1 MIGAEAA
8 VAALLVLLHGM
19 NADFAAPDPLSV
31 LLQPGIDKALQSPE
45 HGRGG
50 RRLLPGIRLPVLQRQ
65 RQNIRLLHRLPV
77 HMPNALL
84 VRIDETVHPQRPQ
97 PVPRQLFRVLSRHIG
112 QNRVV
117 DVVIQHAR
125 RHNFLL
131 RVSVSEI
138 RQHDIEIG
146 GQLQLQPLV
155 YLIQIKCRLPGLI
168 VNDPDIDAL
177 RILAE
182 IHPVNAS
189 LQPKPGAHKVKAL
202 LQLPGAEIA
211 PAQLL
216 RQREQRGFGNVSE
229 LSDEVAVPGA
239 VIQQL
244 FPAFRRGLLHRLP
257 AKSPKLC
264 LIVFPKL
271 PLLRCREAK
280 GLFDG
285 GMIEGAQ
292 IEGLNLIA
300 LPLREP
306 QPVLQEMGKGT
317 AVEEL
322 QPGDGAA
329 DELAVERLRRLQCQP
344 AFGIAGKCRRQQL
357 PGLLPPL
364 RCLIQKPEKVHLLR
378 FLLLLL
384 LRSRLPGRKLLEKQ
398 RHCPGKLPQQLLL
411 GIDFPPRILKLP
423 HRKPRQ
429 NGPELI
435 EETGGLQRL
444 AGPPLQWIAQHQP
457 LRGVQQRTV
466 NVEASH
472 QRVLHPVRCQFD
484 VRLPEEVPLP
494 VSQQLLSRIRLGKKR
509 GIGAGQEEAL
519 RRKEAGAG
527 HVADD
532 HLIDGRGNHPHT
544 GLLNARIQHLPEFT
558 PGNGQGAQELREAV
572 QHLVEH
578 GDALPQGLRPI
589 LLPFFLQPG
598 SHGAD
603 LFLGAELA
611 QKLPQGLHPRGH
623 RGIPCFCGFIHREQ
637 RRHPLKPQGL
647 VLLPGLLVGRNA
659 PQPLLPQVIV
669 KKIDFVFLRRRV
681 LRQRPEEA
689 QHRIEA
695 EALVH
700 RLQCRPHHLRKG
712 RIQEA
717 SRIVKEIGNACLGKG
732 FEDEVPVVGGRRQ
745 ENADVLIA
753 EALLPHRLLDLCGD
767 GLDFAFLIRRLPD
780 FHVADRRSRIEDIVR
795 KGTAVKLLLDNA
807 QCRGLPEARQ
817 RGRRIAGCTGDCII
831 AIQIDLRQHG
841 HLQLRRHGTELL
853 HGLAGEVKQGLRTAF
868 LIDLLPLVLP
878 EAEGELQRV
887 GLRQKLLQHAKL
899 YRGEAG
905 EAVKEKRRAVKNMG
919 IRQGLVEPVQKL
931 LLRHEAVA
939 LHIGK
944 KGLVDHGQ
952 ILQLALHIG
961 GIAPFRHQPQHLR
974 QNPVLVELGN
984 LGLQLIQEARLVQL
998 TLVETE
1004 LRTELSQH
1012 LPEDHDFSEIVDD
1025 SWQCNAFFL
1034 KNPVGHALK
1043 AHDVD
1048 VQDAVPPV
1056 LRMGQDPPL
1065 HGQGVLLRHHQNPLL
1080 LKIPRSLPEH
1090 LPQHI
1095 FGFSGARTA
1104 EDKLNGH
1111 DSYLCVG

>member
-229 LSDEVAVPGA
+229 LSDEVAVPCA

-244 FPAFRRGLLHRLP
+244 FPAFRRSLLHRLP

-357 PGLLPPL
+357 PGLLPTL
-364 RCLIQKPEKVHLLR
+364 RCLIQKP
-378 FLLLLL
+378 
-384 LRSRLPGRKLLEKQ
+384 
-398 RHCPGKLPQQLLL
+398 
-411 GIDFPPRILKLP
+411 
-423 HRKPRQ
+423 
-429 NGPELI
+429 
-435 EETGGLQRL
+435 
-444 AGPPLQWIAQHQP
+444 
-457 LRGVQQRTV
+457 
-466 NVEASH
+466 
-472 QRVLHPVRCQFD
+472 
-484 VRLPEEVPLP
+484 
-494 VSQQLLSRIRLGKKR
+494 
-509 GIGAGQEEAL
+509 
-519 RRKEAGAG
+519 
-527 HVADD
+527 
-532 HLIDGRGNHPHT
+532 
-544 GLLNARIQHLPEFT
+544 
-558 PGNGQGAQELREAV
+558 
-572 QHLVEH
+572 
-578 GDALPQGLRPI
+578 
-589 LLPFFLQPG
+589 
-598 SHGAD
+598 
-603 LFLGAELA
+603 
-611 QKLPQGLHPRGH
+611 
-623 RGIPCFCGFIHREQ
+623 
-637 RRHPLKPQGL
+637 
-647 VLLPGLLVGRNA
+647 
-659 PQPLLPQVIV
+659 
-669 KKIDFVFLRRRV
+669 
-681 LRQRPEEA
+681 
-689 QHRIEA
+689 
-695 EALVH
+695 
-700 RLQCRPHHLRKG
+700 
-712 RIQEA
+712 
-717 SRIVKEIGNACLGKG
+717 
-732 FEDEVPVVGGRRQ
+732 
-745 ENADVLIA
+745 
-753 EALLPHRLLDLCGD
+753 
-767 GLDFAFLIRRLPD
+767 
-780 FHVADRRSRIEDIVR
+780 
-795 KGTAVKLLLDNA
+795 
-807 QCRGLPEARQ
+807 
-817 RGRRIAGCTGDCII
+817 
-831 AIQIDLRQHG
+831 
-841 HLQLRRHGTELL
+841 
-853 HGLAGEVKQGLRTAF
+853 
-868 LIDLLPLVLP
+868 
-878 EAEGELQRV
+878 
-887 GLRQKLLQHAKL
+887 
-899 YRGEAG
+899 
-905 EAVKEKRRAVKNMG
+905 
-919 IRQGLVEPVQKL
+919 
-931 LLRHEAVA
+931 
-939 LHIGK
+939 
-944 KGLVDHGQ
+944 
-952 ILQLALHIG
+952 
-961 GIAPFRHQPQHLR
+961 
-974 QNPVLVELGN
+974 
-984 LGLQLIQEARLVQL
+984 
-998 TLVETE
+998 
-1004 LRTELSQH
+1004 
-1012 LPEDHDFSEIVDD
+1012 
-1025 SWQCNAFFL
+1025 
-1034 KNPVGHALK
+1034 
-1043 AHDVD
+1043 
-1048 VQDAVPPV
+1048 
-1056 LRMGQDPPL
+1056 
-1065 HGQGVLLRHHQNPLL
+1065 
-1080 LKIPRSLPEH
+1080 
-1090 LPQHI
+1090 
-1095 FGFSGARTA
+1095 
-1104 EDKLNGH
+1104 
-1111 DSYLCVG
+1111 